1 MNVLDE
7 TFRNFI
13 SAVIRLDY
21 YDYIDEISKPV
32 WNTVI
37 PYINKHYR
45 ASVRKIILK
54 SNLSNSVGENIS

>member
-21 YDYIDEISKPV
+21 YDYIDEISKSV
-32 WNTVI
+32 WN
-37 PYINKHYR
+37 YR
-45 ASVRKIILK
+45 
-54 SNLSNSVGENIS
+54 